1 MIALDLNLTFI
12 GGALLVV
19 LILIFSM
26 KITRQYERAVVFR
39 FGKLRGERG
48 PGLFFIVPLVDRI
61 VKVDLRVRELD
72 VPRQTVI
79 SSDNVSVDVDAVIY
93 YKVTDSTRAIVE
105 VEDYGAATALLAQT
119 TLRDVLGQNEL
130 DTILSNRDELNAEI
144 QAILDEMTGPWGIK
158 VCHRH
163 LEGRGPPREHAPG
176 HRQTGGGRKEKS
188 PDHPRRGR
196 VSGIPTDERRRHP
209 LRGEA
214 LRPEAERVSDPHRDR
229 QGEESDRGVHRS

>member
-79 SSDNVSVDVDAVIY
+79 SSDNVSVDY
-93 YKVTDSTRAIVE
+93 
-105 VEDYGAATALLAQT
+105 
-119 TLRDVLGQNEL
+119 
-130 DTILSNRDELNAEI
+130 
-144 QAILDEMTGPWGIK
+144 P
-158 VCHRH
+158 
-163 LEGRGPPREHAPG
+163 
-176 HRQTGGGRKEKS
+176 
-188 PDHPRRGR
+188 
-196 VSGIPTDERRRHP
+196 
-209 LRGEA
+209 
-214 LRPEAERVSDPHRDR
+214 
-229 QGEESDRGVHRS
+229 